1 MAGSRNLFLHPADA
15 VETPGRRHPPLRQ
28 RWGVVVAA
36 DGTRRLEAS
45 WQTPDNEALPAESWY
60 AETA

>member
-1 MAGSRNLFLHPADA
+1 MKTSRNLFLCREDR
-15 VETPGRRHPPLRQ
+15 VETSVPRRPLRQ
-28 RWGVVVAA
+28 RWSVVVAA

-45 WQTPDNEALPAESWY
+45 WHPAGRKVVPAESWY